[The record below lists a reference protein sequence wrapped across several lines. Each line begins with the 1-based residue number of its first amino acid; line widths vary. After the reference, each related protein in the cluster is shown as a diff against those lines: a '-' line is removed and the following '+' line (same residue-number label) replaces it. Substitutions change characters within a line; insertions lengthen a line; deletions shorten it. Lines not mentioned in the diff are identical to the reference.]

1 MWLSG
6 TSCLVCA
13 EDTSMCHSAQVGDGN
28 CQFRAISNGLYG
40 SEAHHAL
47 VRANV
52 VSYMR
57 QHKADFKPYL
67 GGTWQQYITD
77 MSHDGTWGDELT
89 LVSLS
94 TCASNDIPR
103 PCIRLTAPSHGCLA
117 RVSSERVAPPDHDHS
132 VCSDSQRACCDAY
145 GILLSVISSDEAHW

>member
-1 MWLSG
+1 MWRSG
-6 TSCLVCA
+6 TILSCVCRRHIL
-13 EDTSMCHSAQVGDGN
+13 CHSAQVGDGN

-57 QHKADFKPYL
+57 QHKADFEPYL
-67 GGTWQQYITD
+67 GETWQRYITD

-94 TCASNDIPR
+94 TCASMPISQDR
-103 PCIRLTAPSHGCLA
+103 A
-117 RVSSERVAPPDHDHS
+117 
-132 VCSDSQRACCDAY
+132 SDSLHQTWLPCMCVVSARCPA
-145 GILLSVISSDEAHW
+145 